1 MLFDTALEHVGAHP
15 VLVAAWLDHAAAAPA
30 PASVARRGCRRKT
43 AAAGEAAIIGI
54 RPSDIRL
61 AAKGEKAIASKIH
74 LLEPLGD
81 ITIVSVETGKEVL
94 RMVLP
99 EAKATSIRVGDP
111 ASIYID
117 PNDIHIFRAAS
128 GQVMT

>member
-1 MLFDTALEHVGAHP
+1 MQKLLKPALGKMSPKVP
-15 VLVAAWLDHAAAAPA
+15 
-30 PASVARRGCRRKT
+30 RKT

-99 EAKATSIRVGDP
+99 EAKATTIKVGDP
-111 ASIYID
+111 ANIYFD